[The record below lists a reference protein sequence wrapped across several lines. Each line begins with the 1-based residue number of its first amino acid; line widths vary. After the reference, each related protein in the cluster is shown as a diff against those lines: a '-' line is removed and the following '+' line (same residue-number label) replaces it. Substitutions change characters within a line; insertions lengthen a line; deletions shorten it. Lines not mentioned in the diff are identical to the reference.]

1 MAQNKY
7 NQMFKLKT
15 DKKDKKVKKDKKD
28 KKGKK
33 KGLVVEENYEKDINN
48 NEELDDSSSI

>member
-7 NQMFKLKT
+7 NQMFK
-15 DKKDKKVKKDKKD
+15 VKKDKKE